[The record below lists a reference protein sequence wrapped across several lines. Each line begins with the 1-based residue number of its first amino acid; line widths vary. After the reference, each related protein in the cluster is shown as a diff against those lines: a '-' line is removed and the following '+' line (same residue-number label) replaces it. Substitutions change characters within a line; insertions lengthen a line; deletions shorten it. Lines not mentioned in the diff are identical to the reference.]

1 MENNKEEKLENEK
14 KKISIKLKTIIII
27 GIIVALVVVGIMM
40 AQQLGGVDWDD
51 MVYAASGFVTV
62 IFMVLSY
69 SISNGIALGFITY
82 AVAMIASG
90 KIKEI
95 SPVVAVLVFI
105 FIIYF
110 GWLV

>member
-1 MENNKEEKLENEK
+1 
-14 KKISIKLKTIIII
+14 
-27 GIIVALVVVGIMM
+27 
-40 AQQLGGVDWDD
+40 
-51 MVYAASGFVTV
+51 
-62 IFMVLSY
+62 MVLSY